1 MSEKFPKAIYV
12 HCAAHSLNLAVSA
25 ACDIRSIR
33 NCLGIV
39 EKMYCFF
46 NTPKR
51 QDMLLSEIEESD
63 FNPKSKSLKR
73 LCATRWVERYSAI
86 HDFVELYSCVVSAL
100 DKISE
105 WKDSTATDANI
116 LSKSMDSDFFV
127 SLQVIKVINESKMF
141 FFCSTSIFILLF
153 RSCLDMVCLYVNYY
167 KKLNLI

>member
-1 MSEKFPKAIYV
+1 
-12 HCAAHSLNLAVSA
+12 
-25 ACDIRSIR
+25 
-33 NCLGIV
+33 
-39 EKMYCFF
+39 
-46 NTPKR
+46 
-51 QDMLLSEIEESD
+51 MLLSEIEESD
-63 FNPKSKSLKR
+63 FNPKSKSLKC

-141 FFCSTSIFILLF
+141 FFVQLQFLF
-153 RSCLDMVCLYVNYY
+153 YY
-167 KKLNLI
+167 LGVVWIWFASM